1 MNIFEIYREQIIN
14 LVKDLNSKNILQ
26 LTENLKSINVD
37 IPPKKFD
44 ADISSN
50 VAMVL
55 SKLNKKPPSDIAN
68 LIINE
73 LKKDKNI
80 ESISVEKPG
89 FINIKFN
96 KSFWSSFIINV
107 VENYKT
113 YGINLK
119 QEKKKLFS

>member
-55 SKLNKKPPSDIAN
+55 SKLNKKPPSDIAETTRSLFFN
-68 LIINE
+68 ATIASANNTKYRKTFSSKIILI
-73 LKKDKNI
+73 
-80 ESISVEKPG
+80 
-89 FINIKFN
+89 
-96 KSFWSSFIINV
+96 
-107 VENYKT
+107 
-113 YGINLK
+113 
-119 QEKKKLFS
+119 FSKILYLNA